1 MTARRLPDRPNL
13 DQLKQQAKD
22 LLRAARAHDSAALAR
37 FRILPAFAR
46 HADADLRHA
55 SPALHDAQSVIARE
69 YGLAS
74 WNELRD
80 RVEELTLEFGAA
92 VEQFIQAA
100 TDGRSDRAERLLALH
115 PGIARA
121 NFYTALLVGDVE
133 TVERL
138 LAARPALATERGGLR
153 GWEPLHYVCYTS
165 VGAHAA
171 TREPVSSQSRT
182 G

>member
-1 MTARRLPDRPNL
+1 LTLPRWALGSYGVRQGRRRRSQARV
-13 DQLKQQAKD
+13 AS
-22 LLRAARAHDSAALAR
+22 AARCAIGHCAW
-37 FRILPAFAR
+37 
-46 HADADLRHA
+46 
-55 SPALHDAQSVIARE
+55 

-121 NFYTALLVGDVE
+121 NFHTALLVGDVE

-138 LAARPALATERGGLR
+138 LAAHPALATERGGPR
-153 GWEPLHYVCYTS
+153 GWEPFHYVCYTRS
-165 VGAHAA
+165 AR
-171 TREPVSSQSRT
+171 TPLLEKPVSSQSRT